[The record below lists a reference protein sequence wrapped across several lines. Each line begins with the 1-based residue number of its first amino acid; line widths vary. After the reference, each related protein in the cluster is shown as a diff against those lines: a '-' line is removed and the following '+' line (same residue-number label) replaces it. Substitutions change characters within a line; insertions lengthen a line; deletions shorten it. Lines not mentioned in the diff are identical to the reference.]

1 MYRELQIG
9 KKTIGFL
16 SNGAT
21 PLYYKMLFKKDLLSM
36 VNGTDMEIAQDNIP
50 ELAFIM
56 AKQADKADMSK
67 LSFEQYVEW
76 VSLFEALDLVMAGA
90 EIAGV
95 YIADS
100 IPMEEPKKKV
110 RGGRK
115 E

>member
-9 KKTIGFL
+9 NKTIAFQ

-36 VNGTDMEIAQDNIP
+36 VNGSDLEIATDNIP

-67 LSFEQYVEW
+67 LNFEMYVEW
-76 VSLFEALDLVMAGA
+76 ISIFEPLDLVMAGA
-90 EIAGV
+90 DIAGV

-100 IPMEEPKKKV
+100 IPTEEPKKKV